1 MSMSPATPP
10 SADVVLDVRDLHVRY
25 GTSDGSIIAVHGVT
39 FQVLRGETLGLVG
52 ESGSGKSTTA
62 MAIMN
67 LVQPPGLI
75 VGGEILLNGANL
87 ATLDR
92 RALRRVRWRDVALI
106 PQGAMDS
113 LNPVLRIE
121 TQIAE
126 AIEAHE
132 GRAERRASELDQR
145 ISDLLA
151 NVGLPSRVRRL
162 FPHELSGG
170 MKQRVCI
177 AMAIALH
184 PALIVADEP
193 TSALDVIVQRVVAQT
208 LVDVK
213 ERLGMSMILI
223 GHDIGLQAQ
232 LVDRMA
238 VMYAG
243 DLVEIGP
250 VEAMFDTPRHPYTQ
264 MLIAS
269 IPSIHE
275 RRPFQR
281 STALSADA
289 RGRPAGCP
297 FQPRCPHAF
306 EPCRELAPPSVEL
319 APGHRV
325 SCHLYTDRWLAEP
338 VTIHVGRSAESSE
351 GDG

>member
-1 MSMSPATPP
+1 MTAE
-10 SADVVLDVRDLHVRY
+10 VVLDVKDLHVRY
-25 GTSDGSIIAVHGVT
+25 QTPSGSVTAVHGVS

-52 ESGSGKSTTA
+52 ESGSGKSTMA

-67 LVQPPGLI
+67 LVQPPGRV
-75 VGGEILLNGANL
+75 VGGTIVLNGQNIGA
-87 ATLDR
+87 LDR
-92 RALRRVRWRDVALI
+92 RALRHVRWRDVALI

-113 LNPVLRIE
+113 LNPVMRIE
-121 TQIAE
+121 SQITE

-132 GRAERRASELDQR
+132 GRSDRRASDLDQR
-145 ISDLLA
+145 VNNLLA
-151 NVGLPSRVRRL
+151 DVGLPRRVRRM

-184 PALIVADEP
+184 PSLIVADEP

-208 LVDVK
+208 LNNVK
-213 ERLGMSMILI
+213 LELGMSMLLI

-243 DLVEIGP
+243 DLVEIGT
-250 VEAMFDTPRHPYTQ
+250 VEAMFDTPLHPYTQ

-269 IPSIHE
+269 VPSMRE
-275 RRPFQR
+275 RKPRGHVA
-281 STALSADA
+281 SLSHDP

-297 FQPRCPHAF
+297 FHPRCPHAF
-306 EPCRELAPPSVEL
+306 EPCSRIAPPLAQV
-319 APGHRV
+319 APGHLAA
-325 SCHLYTDRWLAEP
+325 CHLYIADDPDAAE
-338 VTIHVGRSAESSE
+338 H
-351 GDG
+351 DGAGHDAMTGGEMTVDVKSVS